1 MTLFNLSKLSDEDQV
16 KRMEIFTKQID
27 TASEKLEQVL
37 ILGEA
42 NLCYLKW
49 NLEKFKYKK
58 VAELLKSALESN
70 GLTVRQIV
78 KTFTADIVQK
88 NGNIASSAIDHIYVS
103 EKYIVQN
110 IFSFIKV
117 TSVALE
123 NKPFIHSFIK

>member
-1 MTLFNLSKLSDEDQV
+1 M
-16 KRMEIFTKQID
+16 
-27 TASEKLEQVL
+27 EQVL

-117 TSVALE
+117 TSVA
-123 NKPFIHSFIK
+123 